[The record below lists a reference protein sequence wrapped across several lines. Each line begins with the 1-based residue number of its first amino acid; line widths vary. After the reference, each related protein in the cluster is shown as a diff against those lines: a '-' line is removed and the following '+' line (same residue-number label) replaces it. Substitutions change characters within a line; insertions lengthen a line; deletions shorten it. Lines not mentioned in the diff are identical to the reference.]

1 MEEQPLIRGDAYSS
15 LPPLSAFAAVAASIP
30 LVSAP
35 EIGGTAGRES
45 QHLTRI
51 YLGYCSPLSTAVSR
65 LSSLF
70 STARIFRVRWKKHRQ
85 PDCHRPGLRS

>member
-35 EIGGTAGRES
+35 EIGGTAWPRES
-45 QHLTRI
+45 TFDTHLFGLLLAFIDSGEQTQ
-51 YLGYCSPLSTAVSR
+51 LAGLD
-65 LSSLF
+65 SSNIQ
-70 STARIFRVRWKKHRQ
+70 SEMENA
-85 PDCHRPGLRS
+85 PSAGLP